1 MNFNSSSLQSNLR
14 RLFFLFTGNTVISCI
29 LQFGWE
35 IDCFDR
41 NLPSD
46 HVHRSYS
53 SVGTHLCSSG
63 ISQLSIGGVLYK
75 VSLSPENSDCVRLD
89 TCTRVGSLGTGH

>member
-35 IDCFDR
+35 TDCFDR

-75 VSLSPENSDCVRLD
+75 VSLSSGNSDCVRLD
-89 TCTRVGSLGTGH
+89 TFTCVGSSETGR